1 MKFKVVALAAST
13 GGPQALTY
21 IFRHLPVHLPAAYL
35 IVQHLPPSFTRYFA
49 DGLAKKTSIE
59 VQVATDGLPLRP
71 GLALIAPSGAHLMVQ
86 SAASKH
92 GWCVLLSQ
100 EPAVGGHRPSAD
112 PLFSS
117 VALAQKWV

>member
-49 DGLAKKTSIE
+49 DGLAKKNKYRSTSSN
-59 VQVATDGLPLRP
+59 RW
-71 GLALIAPSGAHLMVQ
+71 
-86 SAASKH
+86 AASSTRTGLDSTFRSPFDGSISCIKA
-92 GWCVLLSQ
+92 WLV
-100 EPAVGGHRPSAD
+100 R
-112 PLFSS
+112 
-117 VALAQKWV
+117 VA